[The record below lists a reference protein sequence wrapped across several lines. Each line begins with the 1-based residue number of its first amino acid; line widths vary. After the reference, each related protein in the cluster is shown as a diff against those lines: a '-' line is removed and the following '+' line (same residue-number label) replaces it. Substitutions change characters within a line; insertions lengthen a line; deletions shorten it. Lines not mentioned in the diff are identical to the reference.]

1 MGEIDPETFGLIKD
15 TVIKMDT
22 RHPEVEG
29 PLVQLSN
36 FNVMENVVAN
46 EILVVCTRIEGTKTA
61 SHPSWYRIKL

>member
-1 MGEIDPETFGLIKD
+1 M
-15 TVIKMDT
+15 VIKMDT

-61 SHPSWYRIKL
+61 SHPSWYRMKL